1 MKVSTYLAHKIKQH
15 TNCVFTVP
23 GGGCLEILHELKK
36 SNVQIIPTLHEQS
49 AVIAAESHAQY
60 TGNLGVAIVT
70 TGPGGT
76 NGLTG
81 VVSAWL
87 DSVPVL
93 LIAGQVQTHHLK
105 SQYKGLRQLGFQEVD
120 NKTIYDSVTKNSSIV
135 ENIESA
141 TKIIDESIQRC
152 TTNRKGPCFVEIP
165 LNIQGGKISRI
176 NIPRPL
182 KKAKIEKR
190 FDIKKVQQ
198 AFEKASRPILLIG
211 NGVRLDGASHLLRSF
226 LQKNKVPTLLT
237 WKAIDLL
244 EETHPCFVG
253 RPGSVGQR
261 GANINQQ
268 KADLFVSIG
277 ARLDHGQTAYNP
289 ANLAP
294 KAKKLIVDIDK
305 AELKKLPFR
314 KGSLLNCN
322 ALSFLEAFNQLE
334 LPNYDQWLKDCRKI
348 YLRYP
353 LISSETS
360 SPKPGYIDNYY
371 FINRLSSTAT
381 RKEVFVPGSS
391 GASSEITMQAFIV
404 RKGVRI
410 LNSQGL
416 GAMGFGL
423 PAAIGC
429 AFANRT
435 NRIILIDGDGGFAMN
450 LQELTLCK
458 HYELNI
464 KILILNNKGYG
475 SIRQSQNRL
484 FGGIHIGC
492 DENSGLPLPDYQK
505 ISKAFGLP
513 FIQLKSNSELNHYLK
528 HMRLQSGP
536 SIAEVYIDPNQTT
549 LPKTGT
555 VRLPDGSYES
565 LPMDE
570 MLPPIP
576 KDELMEMR
584 NL

>member
-1 MKVSTYLAHKIKQH
+1 MKVSTYLAHKIKKH

-49 AVIAAESHAQY
+49 AVIAAESYAQY

-81 VVSAWL
+81 AVSAWL

-141 TKIIDESIQRC
+141 TKIIEESIQQC
-152 TTNRKGPCFVEIP
+152 TTNRKGPCLVEIP
-165 LNIQGGKISRI
+165 LNIQGAKISQT
-176 NIPRPL
+176 NIPKAI
-182 KKAKIEKR
+182 KKTKIEKKL
-190 FDIKKVQQ
+190 DIKKVKL

-294 KAKKLIVDIDK
+294 KAKKIIVDIDK
-305 AELKKLPFR
+305 AELNKLPFAR
-314 KGSLLNCN
+314 SSLLRCSAN
-322 ALSFLEAFNQLE
+322 SFLTYLNNLK
-334 LPNYDQWLKDCRKI
+334 LPAYDQWLKACRKI
-348 YLRYP
+348 HQHFP
-353 LISSETS
+353 LLSKDSSS
-360 SPKPGYIDNYY
+360 SQSNYIDNYY
-371 FINRLSSTAT
+371 LINRLSTTAT

-404 RKGVRI
+404 RKGIRV

-450 LQELTLCK
+450 LQELTLCE
-458 HYELNI
+458 HYNLNI
-464 KILILNNKGYG
+464 KIFILNNQGYG

-484 FGGIHIGC
+484 FNGIHIGC
-492 DENSGLPLPDYQK
+492 DEHSGLPLPNYQN

-513 FIQLKSNSELNHYLK
+513 YTRLRSNKALNHYIQLMRK
-528 HMRLQSGP
+528 HFGP
-536 SIAEVYIDPNQTT
+536 SIAEVLIDPNQTT
-549 LPKTGT
+549 MPKTGT
-555 VRLPDGSYES
+555 IKLPNGRYES

-570 MLPPIP
+570 MLPLIP
-576 KDELMEMR
+576 KADLMKMR
-584 NL
+584 DI

>member
-1 MKVSTYLAHKIKQH
+1 MKVSTYLAHKIKEH

-49 AVIAAESHAQY
+49 AVIAAESYAQY

-70 TGPGGT
+70 TGPGAT

-81 VVSAWL
+81 AVSAWL

-120 NKTIYDSVTKNSSIV
+120 NKTIYDSVTKTSSIV
-135 ENIESA
+135 RNIESA
-141 TKIIDESIQRC
+141 TKIIEESIHQC
-152 TTNRKGPCFVEIP
+152 TTNRKGPCLVEIP
-165 LNIQGGKISRI
+165 LNIQGAKISHI
-176 NIPRPL
+176 KIPKPR
-182 KKAKIEKR
+182 KKAKTEERLDIEK
-190 FDIKKVQQ
+190 VQL
-198 AFEKASRPILLIG
+198 AFEKARRPILLIG

-226 LQKNKVPTLLT
+226 LQKYKIPTLLT
-237 WKAIDLL
+237 WKALDLL

-253 RPGSVGQR
+253 RPGTVGQR

-294 KAKKLIVDIDK
+294 KADKIIVDIDK
-305 AELKKLPFR
+305 AELNKLPF
-314 KGSLLNCN
+314 KKSSLVQCS
-322 ALSFLEAFNQLE
+322 ALSFLKGLNGLK
-334 LPNYDQWLKDCRKI
+334 LPVYDKWVKACRKV
-348 YLRYP
+348 YHYFP
-353 LISSETS
+353 LHSTNTS
-360 SPKPGYIDNYY
+360 VAKSAFIDNYY
-371 FINRLSSTAT
+371 LINRLSRTAT

-458 HYELNI
+458 HYCLNI
-464 KILILNNKGYG
+464 KIFILNNKGYG
-475 SIRQSQNRL
+475 SIRQSQDRL
-484 FGGIHIGC
+484 FDGIRIGC
-492 DENSGLPLPDYQK
+492 DEHSGLPLPDYRK

-513 FIQLKSNSELNHYLK
+513 FTRLNSNKSLNSYLV
-528 HMRLQSGP
+528 HMRSHSGP
-536 SIAEVYIDPNQTT
+536 SIAEVFIDPNQTT
-549 LPKTGT
+549 MPKAAT
-555 VRLPDGSYES
+555 VKLPDGSYES

-576 KDELMEMR
+576 KDELMAMR